1 MADAIFADPRLAEIY
16 DTLDAPER
24 LDLEPYLAMADE
36 FGAQSVIDV
45 GCGTGNLACR
55 FAIRGYAVVG
65 IDPAAASL
73 EVARRKPYADRVRWL
88 DGTAVALATYPAL
101 SADLM
106 TMTGNVAQVFV
117 TDEEW
122 GATLRA
128 CRGVLLPGGR
138 LVFETRDPSREAW
151 KAWNREQSYRLVDIP
166 GIGNLETWV
175 ELLDVKLPL
184 VSFRHT
190 FVFHQDGAVI
200 TSDSTLRF
208 RSRSEVMDSLL
219 ATDLAVESIRDAPDR
234 PDLEFVFVARRPD

>member
-1 MADAIFADPRLAEIY
+1 
-16 DTLDAPER
+16 
-24 LDLEPYLAMADE
+24 MADE

-55 FAIRGYAVVG
+55 LAMRGYAVTG
-65 IDPAAASL
+65 IDPTAASL

-88 DGTAVALATYPAL
+88 SGAAAALATYPSL

-117 TDEEW
+117 TEEEW
-122 GATLRA
+122 SATLRA
-128 CRGVLLPGGR
+128 CHGVIRPGGR
-138 LVFETRDPSREAW
+138 LVFETRDPEKEAW
-151 KAWNREQSYRLVDIP
+151 TAWNREHSYKQLDLP
-166 GIGNLETWV
+166 EIGTVENWV
-175 ELLDVKLPL
+175 EVLDVSLPL

-219 ATDLAVESIRDAPDR
+219 AADLSVESIRDAPDR
-234 PDLEFVFVARRPD
+234 PGLELVFVARRPD